1 MPKKL
6 KRTLIV
12 GVTGQLATGKSTVA
26 AMFAER
32 GAAVINADLLA
43 HRALRP
49 HGACFKKVVRAF
61 GKDILKKGEIDRK
74 GLAEIVF
81 SDEKKLKKL
90 EGIIHPFVIKETRR
104 QAELFKKSGKS
115 IVVLDVPLLF
125 ESKMDKGTDL
135 SVVVKASR
143 AVQLKRIA
151 QQRRMEQWEALRRMR
166 AQFSMAEKARRA
178 DIIVNNGG
186 TLERTEKQVTKI
198 WEMLQRRY

>member
-26 AMFAER
+26 AMLAEH

-49 HGACFKKVVRAF
+49 KGACFKKVVRTF

-81 SDEKKLKKL
+81 SNEKKLKKL
-90 EGIIHPFVIKETRR
+90 EGIIHPFVISETRR
-104 QAELFKKSGKS
+104 QTSLFKKSGKRV
-115 IVVLDVPLLF
+115 VVLDVPLLF

-135 SVVVKASR
+135 TVAVKASR

-151 QQRRMEQWEALRRMR
+151 QQKRMEKGEALRRIR
-166 AQFSMAEKARRA
+166 AQFPMAEKARLA

-186 TLERTEKQVTKI
+186 TLERTKEQVAEI
-198 WEMLQRRY
+198 WGMLQRRY